1 MSQFRTPQ
9 AMYAAKR
16 KARRF
21 AVQGIYEWQMSGNP
35 AHEIEAR
42 TRADNAMHKV
52 DLTYY
57 HELLTQVIQQ
67 VQSLDSLIQSVIDR
81 ELNTLDAVE
90 LATLRLGTYE
100 LREHLEIPYRVVLDE
115 AIELAKHF
123 GGADSH
129 KYINGV
135 LDQLAGKLRSAEKQ
149 QSSKGDKRQTNA

>member
-1 MSQFRTPQ
+1 MTDHTRARELQRSY
-9 AMYAAKR
+9 AMKR

-21 AVQGIYEWQMSGNP
+21 AVQGIYEWQLSANP

-52 DLTYY
+52 DLNYY
-57 HELLTQVIQQ
+57 HELLSRVIADHAA
-67 VQSLDSLIQSVIDR
+67 LDQAMVVVLDR
-81 ELNTLDAVE
+81 DTKQLDPIE
-90 LATLRLGTYE
+90 LAILRLSTYE
-100 LREHLEIPYRVVLDE
+100 MRDHLEIPYRVVIDE

-135 LDQLAGKLRSAEKQ
+135 LDRIASNLRADEK
-149 QSSKGDKRQTNA
+149 NAYKTQ

>member
-1 MSQFRTPQ
+1 MAQQRTQQ
-9 AMYAAKR
+9 AIYSAKR

-42 TRADNAMHKV
+42 TRAENAMHKV
-52 DLTYY
+52 DLNYY
-57 HELLTQVIQQ
+57 HELLTEVIRQV
-67 VQSLDSLIQSVIDR
+67 SDLDTLLSSVIDR
-81 ELNTLDAVE
+81 DLSTLDAVE

-100 LREHLEIPYRVVLDE
+100 LRDHIEIPYRVVLDE

-135 LDQLAGKLRSAEKQ
+135 LDKMAIKLRADEKAIN
-149 QSSKGDKRQTNA
+149 KA